1 MLGYLFMLISD
12 AFSLPSF
19 GLGVEKDEDI
29 GVGTFES
36 DSKELKRFC
45 SIGYNISFI

>member
-12 AFSLPSF
+12 AFSLTNF
-19 GLGVEKDEDI
+19 GLGVEKEEDI

-36 DSKELKRFC
+36 DSNDKRFY
-45 SIGYNISFI
+45 SIGYSISFI